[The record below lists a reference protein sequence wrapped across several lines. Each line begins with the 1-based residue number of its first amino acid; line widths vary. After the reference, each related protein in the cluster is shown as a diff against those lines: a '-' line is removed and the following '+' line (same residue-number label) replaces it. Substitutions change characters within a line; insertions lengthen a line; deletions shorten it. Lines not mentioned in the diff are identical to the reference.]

1 MNNEKLNPL
10 VIINFATSGIDEIG
24 QVHSSKCA
32 VTQIA
37 ALAIKG
43 DTLERIVTYD
53 NLIQPY
59 GSELEYQ
66 AQAAMLTDINR
77 ERCFNEGVSIEQALT
92 DLRAL
97 FKEANIH
104 DSVKHKPIIV
114 AHNFPF
120 VRQFLVDIWKRAAGV
135 SYHLSDYIDC
145 DSDYKGNRV
154 PNGIDTLELAK
165 YAFPSSKS
173 YALQAICNET
183 GVAGD
188 AIFPRNPSLNNIE
201 LIYSLLKKLFCKLRK
216 Q

>member
-59 GSELEYQ
+59 STDLEYQ
-66 AQAAMLTDINR
+66 SQAAMLTDINR
-77 ERCFNEGVSIEQALT
+77 ERCINEGVSIEQAVA

-97 FKEANIH
+97 FDEANIQN
-104 DSVKHKPIIV
+104 SEKHKPIIV
-114 AHNFPF
+114 AHNLPF

-135 SYHLSDYIDC
+135 SYHLYDYIDC
-145 DSDYKGNRV
+145 DFDYKRNIV

-165 YAFPSSKS
+165 YAFPLSKS
-173 YALQAICNET
+173 YALQAICNEA
-183 GVAGD
+183 GAVGD

-201 LIYSLLKKLFCKLRK
+201 LIYSLLKKLFYKLRK
-216 Q
+216 P